1 MQNTDDIMILKLSE
15 HLNFSRIFLQ
25 QKFTFNHFFS
35 LNRKYSKANKIRQ
48 TYMAASRNLILG
60 RIVASLYAFFN
71 QNWKKT
77 LSLTIKH
84 CFDFVLCTK
93 LNVYLFASNQEAT
106 QEGTRRITLKLTNFK
121 LLKRFKQSRFYIFS
135 IYCQILNSGPVV
147 LSQLHSPHYQH
158 QL

>member
-35 LNRKYSKANKIRQ
+35 LNREYSKANKIRQ

-71 QNWKKT
+71 QNWKNIIADHQA
-77 LSLTIKH
+77 LFWFCFMHQIK
-84 CFDFVLCTK
+84 CLFVCIK
-93 LNVYLFASNQEAT
+93 
-106 QEGTRRITLKLTNFK
+106 
-121 LLKRFKQSRFYIFS
+121 
-135 IYCQILNSGPVV
+135 SGG
-147 LSQLHSPHYQH
+147 YTGRY
-158 QL
+158 